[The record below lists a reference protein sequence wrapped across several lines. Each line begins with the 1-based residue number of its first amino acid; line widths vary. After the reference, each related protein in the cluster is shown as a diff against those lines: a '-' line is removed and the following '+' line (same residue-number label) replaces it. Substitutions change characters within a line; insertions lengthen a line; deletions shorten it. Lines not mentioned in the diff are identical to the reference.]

1 MCQMLQ
7 NSVNPGEFLLKRASV
22 KEVKM
27 RVMSYSSLVPTK
39 NTPASS
45 SAGLSL
51 SSDFPKMGCTLLVA
65 SVFHEMERQP
75 QLILLFFD
83 NFLC

>member
-1 MCQMLQ
+1 MCQVLR

-45 SAGLSL
+45 SAGPVSL
-51 SSDFPKMGCTLLVA
+51 L
-65 SVFHEMERQP
+65 
-75 QLILLFFD
+75 
-83 NFLC
+83 